1 MDVPDATDP
10 RVEVRLELQDDGVV
24 MMRDDGA
31 MEDDGTMVDDGTMA
45 DDGTMVFEE
54 KKKKGSVITWRGRE
68 A

>member
-1 MDVPDATDP
+1 MTID
-10 RVEVRLELQDDGVV
+10 
-24 MMRDDGA
+24 
-31 MEDDGTMVDDGTMA
+31 DDGTMEDDGTMA